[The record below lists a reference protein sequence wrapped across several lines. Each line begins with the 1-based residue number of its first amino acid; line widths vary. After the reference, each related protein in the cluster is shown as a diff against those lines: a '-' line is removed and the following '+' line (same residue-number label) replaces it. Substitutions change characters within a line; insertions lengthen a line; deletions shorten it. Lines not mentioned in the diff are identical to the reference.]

1 MLLLYHST
9 LNTVRKHVG
18 RHAFFLVKL
27 NIGAVSTIKSET
39 FGMFVNSSF
48 HLITSKARKV
58 KVFVF
63 FFKLMG
69 KI

>member
-1 MLLLYHST
+1 MLLLYHIT
-9 LNTVRKHVG
+9 LNTVWKHVE
-18 RHAFFLVKL
+18 RHAFFVKL

-48 HLITSKARKV
+48 HLVTSKAREV
-58 KVFVF
+58 KL